1 MNILVLS
8 AALAAVSTGV
18 CAQTP
23 SDSLDGGV
31 RHIGGVEVTARRI
44 DRTVRSARPVQTV
57 GGDELERA
65 GIYTL
70 SDAVKRFAGA
80 NVRDYGGIGGMKTVS
95 VRNLGAGH
103 TAVSYDGV
111 TVSNTQA
118 GQIDLSRFTTDN
130 VQNVTLTLGEDDDV
144 MQPARHR
151 ASAAVLSITGRKP
164 VFADG
169 RDWSL
174 RTRVRS
180 GSWGLLSPQLRYW
193 QRLGDSLTLSLD
205 GTYMRADGSS
215 IGAMKSYSGVVAA

>member
-23 SDSLDGGV
+23 SDSLDSGV

-103 TAVSYDGV
+103 TAVSYQIAAAIAIIYGV
-111 TVSNTQA
+111 Q
-118 GQIDLSRFTTDN
+118 
-130 VQNVTLTLGEDDDV
+130 
-144 MQPARHR
+144 
-151 ASAAVLSITGRKP
+151 
-164 VFADG
+164 
-169 RDWSL
+169 
-174 RTRVRS
+174 
-180 GSWGLLSPQLRYW
+180 
-193 QRLGDSLTLSLD
+193 
-205 GTYMRADGSS
+205 
-215 IGAMKSYSGVVAA
+215 